1 MNKFMTIAAIGL
13 FSLMA
18 SASHADEMM
27 PKDGMMEDDMHEA
40 MESKPMEHG
49 DMEMDEMP
57 DAMEGDMEGD
67 MEMGSD
73 MEMEE
78 EMESGGM

>member
-13 FSLMA
+13 FSLMT

-27 PKDGMMEDDMHEA
+27 PEDGMMEDDMHEA

-49 DMEMDEMP
+49 EMDEMP
-57 DAMEGDMEGD
+57 DAMEGDMEMD
-67 MEMGSD
+67 SEME

>member
-13 FSLMA
+13 FSLIA

-27 PKDGMMEDDMHEA
+27 PEDGIVEGDMHEA

-49 DMEMDEMP
+49 DMAMDEMP
-57 DAMEGDMEGD
+57 DAMEGDMEMD
-67 MEMGSD
+67 SD

>member
-13 FSLMA
+13 FSLMT

-27 PKDGMMEDDMHEA
+27 PEDGIVEGDMHEA

-49 DMEMDEMP
+49 DMEMD
-57 DAMEGDMEGD
+57 
-67 MEMGSD
+67 SD

>member
-13 FSLMA
+13 FSLMT

-27 PKDGMMEDDMHEA
+27 PEDGIVEGNMHEA

-49 DMEMDEMP
+49 DMEMD
-57 DAMEGDMEGD
+57 
-67 MEMGSD
+67 SD